1 MKEFLKRKNGA
12 LRIVQG
18 QMAARVLGL
27 GKPEGQGNKSTI
39 YLSLILMTGG
49 KKYFFFILISHR
61 WDVCQIRFE
70 QWCAGCQG
78 MKET

>member
-1 MKEFLKRKNGA
+1 MKYKDNGA

-39 YLSLILMTGG
+39 HLSLILMTGG
-49 KKYFFFILISHR
+49 KNYFLES
-61 WDVCQIRFE
+61 
-70 QWCAGCQG
+70 
-78 MKET
+78 